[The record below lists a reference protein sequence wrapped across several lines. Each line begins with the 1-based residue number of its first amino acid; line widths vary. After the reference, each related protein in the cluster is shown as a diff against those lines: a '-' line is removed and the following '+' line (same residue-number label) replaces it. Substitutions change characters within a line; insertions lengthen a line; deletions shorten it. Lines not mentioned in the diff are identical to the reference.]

1 MSDFEILSLVLMI
14 ISIVIA
20 LLLEII
26 KGNKKLTTSCVWSP
40 WDSYLKVINPK
51 NNRLSAIPLSITL
64 QFMKKWKSTYIWF

>member
-40 WDSYLKVINPK
+40 
-51 NNRLSAIPLSITL
+51 
-64 QFMKKWKSTYIWF
+64 